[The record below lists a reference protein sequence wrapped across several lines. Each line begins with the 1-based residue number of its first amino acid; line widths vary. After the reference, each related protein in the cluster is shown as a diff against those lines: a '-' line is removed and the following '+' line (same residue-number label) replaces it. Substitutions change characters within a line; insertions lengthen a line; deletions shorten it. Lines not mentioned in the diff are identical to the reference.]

1 MMAGISEINELAR
14 IQELDTNSQSGG
26 HHSNPYYRAHHLL
39 QQQSKPEAR
48 TSRQIKDTAFV
59 MGIPIDEIT
68 PRVHEAMTLIM
79 HEMDA
84 VRWELGATKKH
95 EAFLVEALDHHEM
108 LPVVS
113 RHAFNQ
119 YLIHASDHV
128 ERTKEPSFLLF
139 LKILNVDNLWQKSGS
154 ALRDGFL
161 IHAANVIKSCLEEVD
176 VVGALDNGEI
186 GVIFNLYQ
194 EEAVI
199 AQANVLTNLLK
210 NSPLMIDD
218 VEYPISIIW
227 GSYEILAQADPAQM
241 ILTASENARNQS
253 V

>member
-1 MMAGISEINELAR
+1 
-14 IQELDTNSQSGG
+14 
-26 HHSNPYYRAHHLL
+26 LL
-39 QQQSKPEAR
+39 KQQSKPEAR

-95 EAFLVEALDHHEM
+95 EAFLVDALDHHEI

-113 RHAFNQ
+113 QHAFSQ

-128 ERTKEPSFLLF
+128 ERPKEPSFLLF
-139 LKILNVDNLWQKSGS
+139 LKILNVDNLWHKSGS

-161 IHAANVIKSCLEEVD
+161 VHAANVIKSCLEEVD
-176 VVGALDNGEI
+176 VIGALDNGEF
-186 GVIFNLYQ
+186 G
-194 EEAVI
+194 I
-199 AQANVLTNLLK
+199 A
-210 NSPLMIDD
+210 
-218 VEYPISIIW
+218 
-227 GSYEILAQADPAQM
+227 
-241 ILTASENARNQS
+241 
-253 V
+253 